1 MKILLNILKEI
12 GIAIVMIVILAAVAF
27 IAFKDK
33 IPYGKEIPK
42 GDKYVQADSKEYSAS
57 SNNRLENIKQITVT
71 HETEPIQITNAENDV
86 RMQTGKATPF
96 GDIGSNSD
104 LPTEKVNGTINMTTG
119 VEKKNNQS
127 TEESLVYPST
137 GDETVDG
144 IRAAEAEKPEDAAAR
159 RFQTS
164 EE

>member
-12 GIAIVMIVILAAVAF
+12 GIAIVIIVILAAVVF

-33 IPYGKEIPK
+33 IPYGMEIPK
-42 GDKYVQADSKEYSAS
+42 GDKYVQADSKEYSAA

-96 GDIGSNSD
+96 GDIDSNSD
-104 LPTEKVNGTINMTTG
+104 LPTEKVNGTISMTTG
-119 VEKKNNQS
+119 GGRKNNQS
-127 TEESLVYPST
+127 AEEELVYPST

-164 EE
+164 GE

>member
-12 GIAIVMIVILAAVAF
+12 GIAIVIIVVLAAVAF
-27 IAFKDK
+27 VAFKDK
-33 IPYGKEIPK
+33 IPYGKVIPE
-42 GDKYVQADSKEYSAS
+42 GDKYVQADSKEYSAA

-104 LPTEKVNGTINMTTG
+104 LPTEKVNGTISMTTG
-119 VEKKNNQS
+119 GGRKNNKS
-127 TEESLVYPST
+127 DEEDLVYPST

-164 EE
+164 GE

>member
-12 GIAIVMIVILAAVAF
+12 GIAIVIIVILAAVVF

-33 IPYGKEIPK
+33 IPYGMEIPK
-42 GDKYVQADSKEYSAS
+42 GDKYVQADSKEYSAA

-96 GDIGSNSD
+96 GDIDSNSD

-119 VEKKNNQS
+119 GGKKNNQS
-127 TEESLVYPST
+127 AEEELVYPST

-144 IRAAEAEKPEDAAAR
+144 IRAAEAEKPEDAAVR

-164 EE
+164 GE

>member
-12 GIAIVMIVILAAVAF
+12 GIAIVIIVILTAVVF
-27 IAFKDK
+27 VAFKDK
-33 IPYGKEIPK
+33 IPYGMEIPK
-42 GDKYVQADSKEYSAS
+42 GDKYVQADSKEYSAA

-104 LPTEKVNGTINMTTG
+104 LPTEKVSGTINMTTG
-119 VEKKNNQS
+119 GGKKNNKS
-127 TEESLVYPST
+127 NEEDLVYPST

-164 EE
+164 GE

>member
-12 GIAIVMIVILAAVAF
+12 GIAIVIIVILTAVVF
-27 IAFKDK
+27 VAFKDK
-33 IPYGKEIPK
+33 IPYGMEIPK
-42 GDKYVQADSKEYSAS
+42 GDKYVQADSKEYSAA

-119 VEKKNNQS
+119 GEKKNNKS
-127 TEESLVYPST
+127 NEEDLVYPST

-164 EE
+164 GE

>member
-12 GIAIVMIVILAAVAF
+12 GIAIVIIVILAAVVF
-27 IAFKDK
+27 VAFKDK
-33 IPYGKEIPK
+33 IPYGMEIPK
-42 GDKYVQADSKEYSAS
+42 GDKYVQADSKEYSAA

-96 GDIGSNSD
+96 GDIDSNSD
-104 LPTEKVNGTINMTTG
+104 LPTEKVNGTISMTTG
-119 VEKKNNQS
+119 GGKKNNQS
-127 TEESLVYPST
+127 AEEELVYPST

-164 EE
+164 GE

>member
-12 GIAIVMIVILAAVAF
+12 GIAIVIIVVLAAVAF
-27 IAFKDK
+27 VAFKDR
-33 IPYGKEIPK
+33 IPYGKVIPE
-42 GDKYVQADSKEYSAS
+42 GDKYVQADSKEYSAA
-57 SNNRLENIKQITVT
+57 SNNRLENVKQITVT

-96 GDIGSNSD
+96 GDIDSNSD
-104 LPTEKVNGTINMTTG
+104 LPTEKVNGTISMTTG
-119 VEKKNNQS
+119 GEKKNNQS
-127 TEESLVYPST
+127 AEEELVYPST

-144 IRAAEAEKPEDAAAR
+144 IIAAESEKPEDAAAR

-164 EE
+164 GE

>member
-12 GIAIVMIVILAAVAF
+12 GIAIVIIVILAAVVF
-27 IAFKDK
+27 VAFKDK
-33 IPYGKEIPK
+33 IPYGMEIPK
-42 GDKYVQADSKEYSAS
+42 GDKYVQADSKEYSAA

-119 VEKKNNQS
+119 GEKKNNKS
-127 TEESLVYPST
+127 NEEDLVYPST

-164 EE
+164 GE

>member
-12 GIAIVMIVILAAVAF
+12 GIAIVIVIILAAVAF
-27 IAFKDK
+27 VAFKDK
-33 IPYGKEIPK
+33 IPYGKQIPE

-71 HETEPIQITNAENDV
+71 HEIVPIQITNAESEV
-86 RMQTGKATPF
+86 RIQTGKKTPF
-96 GDIGSNSD
+96 GDIDSSSD

-119 VEKKNNQS
+119 GNKNKGSTDEK
-127 TEESLVYPST
+127 LVYPST

-144 IRAAEAEKPEDAAAR
+144 IISAESEKPEDAAAR
-159 RFQTS
+159 RFQKS
-164 EE
+164 GE

>member
-1 MKILLNILKEI
+1 MKILLNILKEV
-12 GIAIVMIVILAAVAF
+12 GIAIVIIVILAAVVF

-33 IPYGKEIPK
+33 IPYGMEIPK
-42 GDKYVQADSKEYSAS
+42 GDKYVQADSKEYSAA

-96 GDIGSNSD
+96 GDIDSNSD

-119 VEKKNNQS
+119 GGKKNNQS
-127 TEESLVYPST
+127 AEEELVYPST

-159 RFQTS
+159 RFQTLG
-164 EE
+164 E

>member
-12 GIAIVMIVILAAVAF
+12 GIAIVIIVILAAVVF
-27 IAFKDK
+27 VAFKDK
-33 IPYGKEIPK
+33 IPYGMEIPK
-42 GDKYVQADSKEYSAS
+42 GDKYVQADSKEYSAA

-96 GDIGSNSD
+96 GDISSNSD
-104 LPTEKVNGTINMTTG
+104 LPTEKVSGTINMTTG
-119 VEKKNNQS
+119 GGKKNNKS
-127 TEESLVYPST
+127 NEEDLVYPST

-164 EE
+164 GE

>member
-12 GIAIVMIVILAAVAF
+12 GIAIVIIVILAAVVF

-33 IPYGKEIPK
+33 IPYGMEIPK
-42 GDKYVQADSKEYSAS
+42 GDKYVQADSKEYSAA
-57 SNNRLENIKQITVT
+57 SNNRLENVKQITVT

-96 GDIGSNSD
+96 GDIDSNSD
-104 LPTEKVNGTINMTTG
+104 LPTEKVNGTISMTTG
-119 VEKKNNQS
+119 GGKKNNQS
-127 TEESLVYPST
+127 AEEELVYPST

-164 EE
+164 GE

>member
-12 GIAIVMIVILAAVAF
+12 GIAIVIIVILVAVVF

-33 IPYGKEIPK
+33 IPYGMEIPK
-42 GDKYVQADSKEYSAS
+42 GDKYVQADSKEYSAA
-57 SNNRLENIKQITVT
+57 SNNRLENIKPITVT

-96 GDIGSNSD
+96 GDIDSNSD

-119 VEKKNNQS
+119 GGKKNNKS
-127 TEESLVYPST
+127 AEEELVYPST

-144 IRAAEAEKPEDAAAR
+144 IIAAESEKPEDAATR

-164 EE
+164 GE

>member
-1 MKILLNILKEI
+1 M
-12 GIAIVMIVILAAVAF
+12 
-27 IAFKDK
+27 
-33 IPYGKEIPK
+33 
-42 GDKYVQADSKEYSAS
+42 QADSKEYSAA
-57 SNNRLENIKQITVT
+57 SNNRLENVKQITVT

-96 GDIGSNSD
+96 GDIDSNSD
-104 LPTEKVNGTINMTTG
+104 LPTEKVNGTISMTTG
-119 VEKKNNQS
+119 GGKKNNQS
-127 TEESLVYPST
+127 AEEELVYPST

-164 EE
+164 GE

>member
-12 GIAIVMIVILAAVAF
+12 GIAIVIIVILAAVVF

-33 IPYGKEIPK
+33 IPYGMEIPK
-42 GDKYVQADSKEYSAS
+42 GDKYVQADSKEYSAA

-96 GDIGSNSD
+96 GDIDSNSD
-104 LPTEKVNGTINMTTG
+104 LPTEKVNGTISMTTG
-119 VEKKNNQS
+119 GGKKNNQS
-127 TEESLVYPST
+127 AEEELVYPST

-164 EE
+164 GE

>member
-12 GIAIVMIVILAAVAF
+12 GIAIVIIVILAAVVF
-27 IAFKDK
+27 VAFKDK
-33 IPYGKEIPK
+33 IPYGMEIPK
-42 GDKYVQADSKEYSAS
+42 GDKYVQADSKEYSAA
-57 SNNRLENIKQITVT
+57 SNNRLENVKQITVT

-96 GDIGSNSD
+96 GDIDSNSD
-104 LPTEKVNGTINMTTG
+104 LPTEKVNGTISMTTG
-119 VEKKNNQS
+119 GGKKNNQS
-127 TEESLVYPST
+127 AEEELVYPST

-164 EE
+164 GE

>member
-12 GIAIVMIVILAAVAF
+12 GIALVMIVILAAVAF

-33 IPYGKEIPK
+33 IPYNKDIPK
-42 GDKYVQADSKEYSAS
+42 GDKYVQADSKEYSAA

-71 HETEPIQITNAENDV
+71 HETEPVQITNAENEV
-86 RMQTGKATPF
+86 RVQTGKATPF
-96 GDIGSNSD
+96 GDIDSESD
-104 LPTEKVNGTINMTTG
+104 LPTERVNGIASMTTG
-119 VEKKNNQS
+119 GTSS
-127 TEESLVYPST
+127 TDTTGDADLVYPST

-144 IRAAEAEKPEDAAAR
+144 IIAAESESPESAAAR

-164 EE
+164 GE

>member
-12 GIAIVMIVILAAVAF
+12 GIAIVIIVILAAVVF

-33 IPYGKEIPK
+33 IPYGMEIPK
-42 GDKYVQADSKEYSAS
+42 GDKYVQADSKEYSAA
-57 SNNRLENIKQITVT
+57 SNNRLENVKQIAVT

-96 GDIGSNSD
+96 GDIDSNSD
-104 LPTEKVNGTINMTTG
+104 LPTEKVNGTISMTTG
-119 VEKKNNQS
+119 GGKKNNQS
-127 TEESLVYPST
+127 AEEELVYPST

-164 EE
+164 GE

>member
-12 GIAIVMIVILAAVAF
+12 GIAIVIIVILAAVVF
-27 IAFKDK
+27 VAFKDK
-33 IPYGKEIPK
+33 IPYGMEIPK
-42 GDKYVQADSKEYSAS
+42 GDKYVQADSKEYSAA

-96 GDIGSNSD
+96 GDIDSNSD

-119 VEKKNNQS
+119 GGKKNNKS
-127 TEESLVYPST
+127 NEEDLVYPST

-164 EE
+164 GE

>member
-12 GIAIVMIVILAAVAF
+12 GIAIVIIVILAAVVF
-27 IAFKDK
+27 VAFKDK
-33 IPYGKEIPK
+33 IPYGMEIPK
-42 GDKYVQADSKEYSAS
+42 GDKYVQADSKEYSAA

-96 GDIGSNSD
+96 G
-104 LPTEKVNGTINMTTG
+104 TINMTTG
-119 VEKKNNQS
+119 GEKKNNKS
-127 TEESLVYPST
+127 NEEDLVYPST

-144 IRAAEAEKPEDAAAR
+144 IRAAESEKPEDAAAR

-164 EE
+164 GE